1 MFHLTPTHT
10 VLNLYSSHTVFN
22 CTTTNSILRFSKNS
36 RRYTSQDSSFLR
48 TSQYS
53 HYWENM
59 RQRRSFSFPSS
70 HYCTNFSLYLKK
82 YLFHAG
88 AFVSDGILAASSRV
102 ALAKVDL
109 RSRELIN
116 RSVLPHKHLDGLRS
130 VLFVHPM
137 PDFATSTLSPIQCS
151 CNCALLASFQALT
164 SKYANSLRFLT
175 S

>member
-1 MFHLTPTHT
+1 MKVQLYWSVRIPLQHTALHFHLTPT
-10 VLNLYSSHTVFN
+10 HTVFN

-82 YLFHAG
+82 SLFHAG

-137 PDFATSTLSPIQCS
+137 PDFATSTLSLSNVAVTAPYW
-151 CNCALLASFQALT
+151 LL
-164 SKYANSLRFLT
+164 
-175 S
+175 

>member
-10 VLNLYSSHTVFN
+10 VFNLYSSHTVFN

-82 YLFHAG
+82 SLFHAG

-137 PDFATSTLSPIQCS
+137 PDFFDPFPIQCS